1 MAAIGKYNM
10 AEQNKIINYVL
21 GLLLLFLLM
30 PVALGS
36 FFNTTTTSWDTT
48 TVTIWNVLPILA
60 IIGAFGVVLYMGY
73 RKFGKGGN

>member
-1 MAAIGKYNM
+1 MAKND
-10 AEQNKIINYVL
+10 QIIEYVL

-36 FFNTTTTSWDTT
+36 FFNVSTSGWDAT
-48 TVTIWNVLPILA
+48 TVTIWNVLPILG

-73 RKFGKGGN
+73 QKFKK